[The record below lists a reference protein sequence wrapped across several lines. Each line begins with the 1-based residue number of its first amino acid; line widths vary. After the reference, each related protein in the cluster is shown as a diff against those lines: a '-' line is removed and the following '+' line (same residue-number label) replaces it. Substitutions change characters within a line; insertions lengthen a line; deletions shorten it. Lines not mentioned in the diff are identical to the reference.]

1 MPPKES
7 QSPNQIP
14 LAVDM
19 DGTLVRTDMM
29 WESLVRLL
37 RRNPLTALVSLFALL
52 RGRAYF
58 KQRLAARIQ
67 VDPAN
72 VPYHLPFLD
81 WLRQQKASG
90 RKLVLA
96 TASDMEMAR
105 PVSIHV
111 GLFEEVLASD
121 GKTNLRNA
129 AKL

>member
-1 MPPKES
+1 MPSTES

-19 DGTLVRTDMM
+19 DGTLIRTDMM

-37 RRNPLTALVSLFALL
+37 RRNPFLALASLFALL

-67 VDPAN
+67 IDPTN

-81 WLRQQKASG
+81 WLKQQKASG

-96 TASDMEMAR
+96 TASDIEMA
-105 PVSIHV
+105 
-111 GLFEEVLASD
+111 
-121 GKTNLRNA
+121 KTV
-129 AKL
+129 AKH